1 MATPNPTL
9 SFFGDAE
16 EAFNFYKS
24 VFGGEFTSLMRY
36 DQIPSSGKIGPDE
49 GKKIAHVALPIGHHN
64 VLMGGDIPSFMGKF
78 EAGKNFAVE
87 LECESK
93 EEASKLYYALA
104 KGGEEDP
111 MMPLGDAFWGAYYG
125 QLTDKFG
132 IRWMVNY
139 NYPKK

>member
-1 MATPNPTL
+1 MATANPTL
-9 SFFGDAE
+9 TFNGIAE
-16 EAFNFYKS
+16 EAFTFYQS
-24 VFGGEFTSLMRY
+24 VFGCEFTSLMRY
-36 DQIPSSGKIGPDE
+36 SSIPGAEKWPPSE
-49 GKKIAHVALPIGHHN
+49 ANRIAHIALPIGKSN
-64 VLMGGDIPSFMGKF
+64 VLMGGDAPSSFGLL
-78 EAGKNFAVE
+78 EQGKNFAIE

-139 NYPKK
+139 TYPKK